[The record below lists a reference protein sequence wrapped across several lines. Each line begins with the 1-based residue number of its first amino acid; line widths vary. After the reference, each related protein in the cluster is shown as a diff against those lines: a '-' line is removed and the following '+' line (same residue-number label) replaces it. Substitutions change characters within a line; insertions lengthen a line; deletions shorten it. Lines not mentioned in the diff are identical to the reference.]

1 MNANMKKQQQ
11 FIIDG
16 KERLICSA
24 IWLPEYTNPEIGK
37 LPHQP
42 RNVDKGL
49 VISGIRHYNCIMTLY
64 ILTNKSMH
72 EFGEDVQGF
81 LTNTHRFVNRYEAAE
96 IALAAGQIEHKTD
109 MLYSEDVW

>member
-1 MNANMKKQQQ
+1 
-11 FIIDG
+11 
-16 KERLICSA
+16 
-24 IWLPEYTNPEIGK
+24 
-37 LPHQP
+37 
-42 RNVDKGL
+42 
-49 VISGIRHYNCIMTLY
+49 MTLY